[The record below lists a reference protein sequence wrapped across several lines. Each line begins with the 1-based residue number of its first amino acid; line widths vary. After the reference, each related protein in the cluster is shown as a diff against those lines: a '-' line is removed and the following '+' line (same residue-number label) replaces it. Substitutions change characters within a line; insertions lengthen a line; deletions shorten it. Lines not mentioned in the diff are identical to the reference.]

1 MRIIV
6 GLFLSIAFCQAG
18 SAPPGITGVWV
29 LDTHKSHFVS
39 SDVPTKLALEVEAQ
53 ESGELCVWRI
63 RTDSRGQHLERVHY
77 AVALHLSAPT
87 KGTER
92 ISLRNETTA
101 VSEEWL
107 LDEDG
112 TLTVQIGFGLG
123 SVPSEQLV
131 IKPAQGLPLFPEDMR
146 EGGLL
151 P

>member
-1 MRIIV
+1 MR
-6 GLFLSIAFCQAG
+6 LTAFISLLMVCHAG
-18 SAPPGITGVWV
+18 SIPGIAGVWV
-29 LDTHKSHFVS
+29 LDTRKSLLVAADAS
-39 SDVPTKLALEVEAQ
+39 AKLVLFVEAQ
-53 ESGELCVWRI
+53 QSGELCVWRI